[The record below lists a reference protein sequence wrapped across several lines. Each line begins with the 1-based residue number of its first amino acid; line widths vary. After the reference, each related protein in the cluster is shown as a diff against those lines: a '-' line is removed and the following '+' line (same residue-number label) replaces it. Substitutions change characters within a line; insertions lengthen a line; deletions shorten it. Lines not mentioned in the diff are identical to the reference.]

1 MGVKWLLGDWKP
13 ACRGRVSHPPLRRLE
28 SRPSPPLSYF
38 AGLLESEVFVILRTG
53 IWGGERRTG
62 GVYSPRTVRVEKL
75 SSSFLFMRRK
85 AFTQFLIKLRLV
97 RPWAR
102 RRRRAARPAW
112 EQGLGGNGCMHV
124 CGWAPW
130 LSTGNSQHCCVLFL
144 WLCRVVIEA
153 YGIEFPDWGSKPG
166 PLHPELRVLT
176 TGPGKSLTTLLISS
190 SPIENKKFKKQTNKH
205 TKPASSSHNVP

>member
-1 MGVKWLLGDWKP
+1 
-13 ACRGRVSHPPLRRLE
+13 
-28 SRPSPPLSYF
+28 
-38 AGLLESEVFVILRTG
+38 
-53 IWGGERRTG
+53 
-62 GVYSPRTVRVEKL
+62 
-75 SSSFLFMRRK
+75 MRRK

-102 RRRRAARPAW
+102 RPRRAARPGW
-112 EQGLGGNGCMHV
+112 EWGLAGNGCMHV

-144 WLCRVVIEA
+144 WLCRVVIVA
-153 YGIEFPDWGSKPG
+153 YGIEFPDQGSKPG

-190 SPIENKKFKKQTNKH
+190 SPIENKKFFKKKKKTCQLLMQCTLI
-205 TKPASSSHNVP
+205 TCEVRCLACPASFGNGGRMASYPRALWGFKS